1 MAKLSTMA
9 ADIVPL
15 YANNFILFMIVIF
28 TLYVECRGLC
38 IVYAL
43 LPRYGLYILFPDIL
57 STLCTF
63 CYFTIDYQRL

>member
-28 TLYVECRGLC
+28 TLYVECCVQC

-43 LPRYGLYILFPDIL
+43 LHRYGLYILFPDIL
-57 STLCTF
+57 SALCTF